1 MFVMTMK
8 KQYNSSE
15 NTWSYTEQSSTRFST
30 LFLGT
35 AANAVT
41 GSFSFSGALRR
52 QVDVN
57 DASDGL

>member
-15 NTWSYTEQSSTRFST
+15 NTWSYTEPSSTRFST

-35 AANAVT
+35 T
-41 GSFSFSGALRR
+41 
-52 QVDVN
+52 
-57 DASDGL
+57 DGRSSHEKT